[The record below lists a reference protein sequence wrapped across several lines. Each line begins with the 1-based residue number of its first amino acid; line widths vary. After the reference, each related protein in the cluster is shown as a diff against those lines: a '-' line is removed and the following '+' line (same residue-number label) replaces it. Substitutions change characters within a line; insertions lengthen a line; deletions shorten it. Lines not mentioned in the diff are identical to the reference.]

1 MELWIGAL
9 NLGFLYAFMTM
20 GVFITFRI
28 HDFPDITV
36 DGSFVLG
43 AAVTGVLLVQGVNPV
58 TSLLVAFLAGAAS
71 GMITAVIHNRL
82 NVNGLLAGIIVMTGL
97 YSINLHIMGR
107 SNIPLINH
115 VTVMSYI
122 DRMNPGLTPEI
133 WMCLTLG
140 GVIILFG
147 LIMAWFFRTNL
158 GLAMRMTGNNPIMA
172 AATGVNVDRMKMLGV
187 ALANGLTG
195 LSGGLVAQY
204 QGFAD
209 IGMGIGTVVIGLAAV
224 IIGESVLRMRSIYAK
239 VFSAIVGSLIF
250 RLMIAVALAVGMD
263 PTDLKL
269 LTAAFVLLTLA
280 ASKATAGKQALKTA
294 FAQFWSKSA
303 WNRRNVSA
311 AVCLAL
317 VLTVA
322 GWGYK
327 RYYGSPVAG
336 PDKVYKIG
344 VVQLVDNPLL
354 NMTRDGLLGELKKM
368 GYESGKNCVML
379 EENAHGDMSTVNNIL
394 DKFKQQQIDLIV
406 PISTACTQAAISKFK
421 DRPVVFAGVASPFI
435 IGAGQSDTDHLPNVT
450 GVYGGAPATKMM
462 DIVRRFKPG
471 KIKIGT
477 IWDPSQA
484 NSVFNVD
491 HLQEIIKD
499 DKNITFVGTT
509 VTNSSEVSQAA
520 TSLVHKGLDVFTL
533 VPDNI
538 VYSAFESVLKA
549 ARAKNIPIFIND
561 VERLADGAF
570 CAIGYDYTSV
580 GIQAAHLVDRI
591 IKGEKPQDI
600 PFEKNKKLTFGFN
613 LDTAKELGITIPS
626 DLLAQANR
634 IVGRGAEATVK
645 ASHPT
650 TPASARTATP
660 SSGQKTASALPAAA
674 DKGTSAAV
682 KPPEKRLVVFIF
694 SETPP
699 IMDTRKGVLEELTS
713 SGVLKKYNIS
723 VDHKS
728 AQAEFYLA
736 QSIAGDIMRLNYDY
750 IITLSTPA
758 LQIMAQANKRIPQI
772 FGGVT
777 DPYRMGIAKT
787 ADDHLPNITGVAT
800 MHPVS
805 ATIAA
810 IREIMPQAKTI
821 GTVWNPAEATAE
833 TCTYAAR
840 EAVKQYGFQ
849 LLETNISQV
858 NDISEALNAL
868 VRKKIDVLFTS
879 GDNSIN
885 LAVDFIGKTMKQH
898 KIPYF
903 TTIPS
908 DAGRGASLLSIGAD
922 YVEVGRETARQAILV
937 ITGQDPK
944 NVPIKNYVPKKMVV
958 NAALAREYGIALPD
972 SILKQATEVRR

>member
-43 AAVTGVLLVQGVNPV
+43 AAVAGVLLVHGVNPI

-107 SNIPLINH
+107 SNIPLINQ
-115 VTVMSYI
+115 VTLMSYI
-122 DRMNPGLTPEI
+122 DRVNPGLTPEI

-140 GVIILFG
+140 GATILFG
-147 LIMAWFFRTNL
+147 LIMAWFFKTNL

-172 AATGVNVDRMKMLGV
+172 AATGVNVDRMKILGV

-280 ASKATAGKQALKTA
+280 ASKATAGKKAFKTA
-294 FAQFWSKSA
+294 LSHFWSKSA
-303 WNRRNVSA
+303 WNGRKVSV
-311 AVCLAL
+311 AVCLVL

-327 RYYGSPVAG
+327 RYHGSPAAG
-336 PDKVYKIG
+336 PNKLYKIG
-344 VVQLVDNPLL
+344 VVQLLDNPLL
-354 NMTRDGLLGELKKM
+354 NMTRDGFLAEMKKM

-379 EENAHGDMSTVNNIL
+379 EENAHGDMSTVNNVL
-394 DKFKQQQIDLIV
+394 DKFKQQQVDLIFPV
-406 PISTACTQAAISKFK
+406 STACTQAAISKFK

-450 GVYGGAPATKMM
+450 GVYGGAPAQKMM
-462 DIVRRFKPG
+462 DIVHRFKSG
-471 KIKIGT
+471 QFKIGT

-484 NSVFNVD
+484 NSVFNVGQ
-491 HLQEIIKD
+491 LQDIVKGD
-499 DKNITFVGTT
+499 SDVTFIGTT
-509 VTNSSEVSQAA
+509 VTNSAEVSQAA

-549 ARAKNIPIFIND
+549 ARSKNIPIFISD
-561 VERLADGAF
+561 VERLTDGAF

-580 GIQAAHLVDRI
+580 GNQAAHLVDRI

-613 LDTAKELGITIPS
+613 LDTAKELGLTIPP
-626 DLLAQANR
+626 DLLAQANV
-634 IVGRGAEATVK
+634 IVDRKAEATAK
-645 ASHPT
+645 AGHPT
-650 TPASARTATP
+650 AAAPTSTP
-660 SSGQKTASALPAAA
+660 SSGQAASALPPAA
-674 DKGTSAAV
+674 DKVTPAAD

-699 IMDTRKGVLEELTS
+699 IMDTRKGVLEELTT

-723 VDHKS
+723 VDDKS

-736 QSIAGDIMRLNYDY
+736 QSIASDIMRLNYDY
-750 IITLSTPA
+750 VITLSTPA
-758 LQIMAQANKRIPQI
+758 LQIMAQANKRIPHI

-787 ADDHLPNITGVAT
+787 PEDHLPNITGVAT

-805 ATIAA
+805 ATIKA
-810 IREIMPQAKTI
+810 IREILPQAKII
-821 GTVWNPAEATAE
+821 GTVWNPSEATAE
-833 TCTYAAR
+833 ACTYAAR
-840 EAVKQYGFQ
+840 DAVKQYGFQ
-849 LLETNISQV
+849 LVETNISQV
-858 NDISEALNAL
+858 NDIAEALNAL
-868 VRKKIDVLFTS
+868 VRKKVDALFTS

-885 LAVDFIGKTMKQH
+885 LAVDFVGKIMKQH

-903 TTIPS
+903 TTIPT
-908 DAGRGASLLSIGAD
+908 DAGRGAALLSIGAD

-944 NVPIKNYVPKKMVV
+944 NVPIKNYVPEKMVV
-958 NAALAREYGIALPD
+958 NAALAREYGLTIPD
-972 SILKQATEVRR
+972 SILRQAAEVRR

>member
-58 TSLLVAFLAGAAS
+58 ISLLVAFLAGAAS

-107 SNIPLINH
+107 SNIPLINQ
-115 VTVMSYI
+115 VTVMTYI
-122 DRMNPGLTPEI
+122 DRVNPGLTPEV

-172 AATGVNVDRMKMLGV
+172 AATGVNVDRMKVLGV

-239 VFSAIVGSLIF
+239 VFSAILGSLIF

-280 ASKATAGKQALKTA
+280 ASKTAAGKQAIKTA
-294 FAQFWSKSA
+294 LARFWPKMA
-303 WNRRNVSA
+303 WNRRKVAA
-311 AVCLAL
+311 AVCLVL
-317 VLTVA
+317 VLTAA
-322 GWGYK
+322 GWGYR
-327 RYYGSPVAG
+327 RYHGAPAVG
-336 PDKVYKIG
+336 PNKLYKIG
-344 VVQLVDNPLL
+344 VIQLVDNPLL
-354 NMTRDGLLGELKKM
+354 NMTRDGFLAEMKKM

-394 DKFKQQQIDLIV
+394 DKFKQQQVDLIFPV
-406 PISTACTQAAISKFK
+406 STACTQAAISKFK

-450 GVYGGAPATKMM
+450 GVYGGAPAQKMM
-462 DIVRRFKPG
+462 DIVHRFKPG
-471 KIKIGT
+471 KIQVGS

-484 NSVFNVD
+484 NSVFNVSQ
-491 HLQEIIKD
+491 LQEIVKD
-499 DKNITFVGTT
+499 DKDVTFIGTT
-509 VTNSSEVSQAA
+509 VTNSAEVSQAA
-520 TSLVHKGLDVFTL
+520 TSLVHKGLDAFTL

-549 ARAKNIPIFIND
+549 ARSKNIPIFIND

-570 CAIGYDYTSV
+570 CAIGYDYFSV
-580 GIQAAHLVDRI
+580 GVQGAHLVDRI
-591 IKGEKPQDI
+591 IKGEKPKDI
-600 PFEKNKKLTFGFN
+600 PFELNKKLTFGFN
-613 LDTAKELGITIPS
+613 LDTAKELGLTIPP

-634 IVGRGAEATVK
+634 LVGRGAEAAVK
-645 ASHPT
+645 AGHPT
-650 TPASARTATP
+650 APASARIATP
-660 SSGQKTASALPAAA
+660 PSGQAASTLPYAPVTPAA
-674 DKGTSAAV
+674 DKPAG
-682 KPPEKRLVVFIF
+682 KRLVVFMF

-699 IMDTRKGVLEELTS
+699 IMDTRKGVLEELTT

-723 VDHKS
+723 VEHKS

-736 QSIAGDIMRLNYDY
+736 QSIAGEITRLNYEY

-758 LQIMAQANKRIPQI
+758 LQSIAQANKRIPQI

-777 DPYRMGIAKT
+777 DPYRMGIAKS

-805 ATIAA
+805 ATFKA
-810 IREIMPQAKTI
+810 IREILPQARTI

-833 TCTYAAR
+833 ACTYAAR
-840 EAVKQYGFQ
+840 DAVKQYGFQ
-849 LLETNISQV
+849 IIETNISHV
-858 NDISEALNAL
+858 NDIPDALNAL
-868 VRKKIDVLFTS
+868 VGKKIDALFTS

-885 LAVDFIGKTMKQH
+885 LAVDFVGKMMKQH

-908 DAGRGASLLSIGAD
+908 DAGTGASLLSIGAD

-944 NVPIKNYVPKKMVV
+944 NVPIKN
-958 NAALAREYGIALPD
+958 
-972 SILKQATEVRR
+972 